1 MPQQWLTECHAPSCH
16 TEPLY
21 IFYRMFFL
29 RLPFR
34 RWLMRQHALVA
45 AGAVCLAALVC
56 WWQLDSAANGLTAL
70 QQEAAAV
77 QRQLVVAQAASPL
90 SVQPSLLHALP
101 SISRADEVARDIGR
115 FAQPLGVQIA
125 SLAVSPQASTT
136 TELAKVQFN
145 VAAQADYKAGKTWLA
160 QLLAR
165 YPTLA
170 VQSLSMR
177 ALANDAPGQDLRL
190 SLVLWVND

>member
-1 MPQQWLTECHAPSCH
+1 
-16 TEPLY
+16 
-21 IFYRMFFL
+21 
-29 RLPFR
+29 
-34 RWLMRQHALVA
+34 MRQHALVA

-56 WWQLDSAANGLTAL
+56 WWQPHSAANGLAAL

-136 TELAKVQFN
+136 TELGKVQFN
-145 VAAQADYKAGKTWLA
+145 VAAQADYKAGKAWLA

-177 ALANDAPGQDLRL
+177 ALANDVPGQDLQL